1 MILDIMM
8 PKADGFTVL
17 RALRGMGKTTPVL
30 FLTAKDAVSDRVK
43 GLDSGANDYLV
54 KPFSFEELSAR
65 LRAMM
70 RGSFGVTDN
79 VLHIA
84 DLSLDCTS
92 HRVMRGGKEITLSA
106 KEYAMLEYFMYNQVM
121 RELRERGCK
130 AKCIMISQVA
140 AKELIGKAYD
150 AGIEF
155 FISKPINI
163 IEVKSVIR
171 NVDEQIK
178 NEKTLTN
185 IKKMFMAE
193 IADMPKEKKKDDG
206 YGRKVLYILNRLG
219 MSGEKGGDDILRICE
234 YLHNNGR
241 PISQVSIGQLCELL
255 SDAPKNMEQRVRRA
269 IAVGMSNLA
278 HLGIEDFMNETF
290 TAYSS
295 TLFPFEEI
303 RAEMDHI
310 RGKRRYGGKVSI
322 KKFIDSLN
330 TEWWRKSAPAGRL
343 K

>member
-1 MILDIMM
+1 
-8 PKADGFTVL
+8 
-17 RALRGMGKTTPVL
+17 
-30 FLTAKDAVSDRVK
+30 
-43 GLDSGANDYLV
+43 
-54 KPFSFEELSAR
+54 
-65 LRAMM
+65 
-70 RGSFGVTDN
+70 
-79 VLHIA
+79 
-84 DLSLDCTS
+84 
-92 HRVMRGGKEITLSA
+92 
-106 KEYAMLEYFMYNQVM
+106 
-121 RELRERGCK
+121 
-130 AKCIMISQVA
+130 
-140 AKELIGKAYD
+140 
-150 AGIEF
+150 
-155 FISKPINI
+155 
-163 IEVKSVIR
+163 
-171 NVDEQIK
+171 
-178 NEKTLTN
+178 
-185 IKKMFMAE
+185 MAE

-322 KKFIDSLN
+322 KKFI
-330 TEWWRKSAPAGRL
+330 ERL
-343 K
+343 MLAVDREV

>member
-1 MILDIMM
+1 MSMEVYIVEDDMSVIQVLQDIIEDHDLGEVCGTSGGEPADIEDIVARNPDVVLVDFLM
-8 PKADGFTVL
+8 PEKDG
-17 RALRGMGKTTPVL
+17 
-30 FLTAKDAVSDRVK
+30 
-43 GLDSGANDYLV
+43 
-54 KPFSFEELSAR
+54 
-65 LRAMM
+65 
-70 RGSFGVTDN
+70 
-79 VLHIA
+79 I
-84 DLSLDCTS
+84 
-92 HRVMRGGKEITLSA
+92 
-106 KEYAMLEYFMYNQVM
+106 QVV
-121 RELRERGCK
+121 RELRERGCR
-130 AKCIMISQVA
+130 ARCIMISQVA

-171 NVDEQIK
+171 NVENQIK

-193 IADMPKEKKKDDG
+193 IADMPKEKTEDDG
-206 YGRKVLYILNRLG
+206 YGKKVLYILNRLG
-219 MSGEKGGDDILRICE
+219 MSGEKGGNDILRICQ
-234 YLHNNGR
+234 YLHSNGK
-241 PISQVSIGQLCELL
+241 PISQVSIGQLCEIL

-269 IAVGMSNLA
+269 IAVGMTNLA
-278 HLGIEDFMNETF
+278 HLGLEDFMNDTF

-322 KKFIDSLN
+322 KKFIDSLMLAADR
-330 TEWWRKSAPAGRL
+330 EM
-343 K
+343 

>member
-1 MILDIMM
+1 MEIYIVEDDMSVISVLQDIIEDNDLGTVCGTSEGQPADVDDILAKNPDMVLIDFLM
-8 PKADGFTVL
+8 PEKDGV
-17 RALRGMGKTTPVL
+17 
-30 FLTAKDAVSDRVK
+30 
-43 GLDSGANDYLV
+43 
-54 KPFSFEELSAR
+54 
-65 LRAMM
+65 
-70 RGSFGVTDN
+70 
-79 VLHIA
+79 
-84 DLSLDCTS
+84 
-92 HRVMRGGKEITLSA
+92 
-106 KEYAMLEYFMYNQVM
+106 QVM

-130 AKCIMISQVA
+130 AKFIMISQVA

-150 AGIEF
+150 AGVEF

-322 KKFIDSLN
+322 KKFIDSLMLAVDR
-330 TEWWRKSAPAGRL
+330 EV
-343 K
+343 